1 MNFPLQEKNLN
12 LINNIMGQ
20 KSNPISL
27 RLALKN
33 TLWPSEYIEKSSRD
47 SSITIYQDLEIRKH
61 LNRFFII
68 HGLILVNCFIN
79 RYQRNIEIIISYFI
93 TSNFIKFIKS
103 RGGNNVTHKKSHLIK
118 KRSTRVL
125 KKRKRFMQ
133 VVKRKTFFFTNLI
146 KKKKT
151 FKRINF
157 ISKLLSSLNLF
168 LNKRHNIKIIL
179 QSLNKSLSFR
189 LKNKEAYFFR
199 KLITKLRFYSR
210 SNFFSESINILII
223 FVRKKSM
230 VKLLPEFISSKLSI
244 LKRHNFFLTFIKRS
258 LVLLLNSK
266 YSLVRGLKMR
276 INGRFN
282 GAARSKT
289 RVFQINK
296 IPLQTLDLSIH
307 YHQSVSYTNNG
318 TFGVKLWVYTK

>member
-1 MNFPLQEKNLN
+1 
-12 LINNIMGQ
+12 MG
-20 KSNPISL
+20 
-27 RLALKN
+27 
-33 TLWPSEYIEKSSRD
+33 
-47 SSITIYQDLEIRKH
+47 IYQDLEIRKH

-93 TSNFIKFIKS
+93 TSNFIKS

-133 VVKRKTFFFTNLI
+133 VVKRKTFFFTNHI

-244 LKRHNFFLTFIKRS
+244 LKRHNFFFNIHKTFSR
-258 LVLLLNSK
+258 
-266 YSLVRGLKMR
+266 
-276 INGRFN
+276 
-282 GAARSKT
+282 
-289 RVFQINK
+289 
-296 IPLQTLDLSIH
+296 P
-307 YHQSVSYTNNG
+307 
-318 TFGVKLWVYTK
+318 